1 MREDL
6 IEENRKKRVG
16 KEGEEKP
23 GEKGESLE
31 VATESVG
38 EGVSTSL
45 F

>member
-1 MREDL
+1 MGEDL

-16 KEGEEKP
+16 KEEKP

-38 EGVSTSL
+38 EGVSKSL